1 MIVSACP
8 PEATDAAGTNAVYHP
23 TAKAMTDRDQAH
35 NDIVGHTAHVFTR
48 IPGGDRPG
56 EITVKI
62 RGGDEVWLAYAD
74 EEIPRGEAVLILSR
88 HSALAVDVARLG
100 QL

>member
-1 MIVSACP
+1 MN
-8 PEATDAAGTNAVYHP
+8 DQ
-23 TAKAMTDRDQAH
+23 DQAH
-35 NDIVGHTAHVFTR
+35 DDVVGHTAHVFTR
-48 IPGGDRPG
+48 IPGGASPG
-56 EITVKI
+56 EVMVKI
-62 RGGDEVWLAYAD
+62 RGGNEVWLAYAD